1 MNIKSIHSIS
11 SNKGIQAIIGFLRQG
26 VSPKKLALSVAIGI
40 ALGFFPFLGLTT
52 VFSALAAITLR
63 LNMPAIQLVNYLMY
77 PIQIALYIPLI
88 GLGDLIFDVAPF
100 PFTLGQILEQ
110 LEKDLFG
117 TLNILWLAN
126 LRGIL
131 AWLIFSF
138 PVGFSVYHISLFFF
152 KKVLPKANTGTEP
165 PLSAAS
171 SLAA

>member
-1 MNIKSIHSIS
+1 MNIKGIHRIS

-26 VSPKKLALSVAIGI
+26 ISPKKLALSVAIGI

-63 LNMPAIQLVNYLMY
+63 LNMPTIQLVNYLMY

-88 GLGDLIFDVAPF
+88 SLGDFMFDAAPF
-100 PFTLGQILEQ
+100 PFTLGQIFEQ

-117 TLNILWLAN
+117 TINTLWLAN

-138 PVGFSVYHISLFFF
+138 PVGFSAYHISLFLF
-152 KKVLPKANTGTEP
+152 KKALPKTNSDTEP
-165 PLSAAS
+165 PLSTAS